1 MGRICLLVFLSVF
14 IALVAPAYADQ
25 SGEEIL
31 KAIVKIRA
39 TIPSD
44 AHTARTLGTEREGN
58 GVVIDS
64 KGHILTIGY
73 LIVEAEDIQ
82 VFAAEGKPVK
92 ATFVGYDHKTG
103 FGLLRTEEPL
113 GVTPIKLG
121 QSSEVKEGDP
131 VIVAGHGGGDSLQA
145 VRVIS
150 RKEFVGYW
158 EYLLEDAI
166 FTTPPYANYGGA
178 ALVGR
183 EGQLLGIGSLF
194 TQIMIQGFGSIPC
207 NIFVPID
214 HLKPI
219 LSDLIA
225 KGRSPEAPRPWLGV
239 NVEEAHERVFVIQV
253 TPKGPAEEAGL
264 KPGDMILTVDG
275 KAVNGLADFYRRV
288 WALGNAGVDVP
299 LSVLQGIR
307 IRDIKVRSIDR
318 YQFLRLK
325 PQKSISL

>member
-1 MGRICLLVFLSVF
+1 MVVILAVLT
-14 IALVAPAYADQ
+14 ALAGPVYADQ
-25 SGEEIL
+25 SAEKIL
-31 KAIVKIRA
+31 EAIVKIRA
-39 TIPSD
+39 IIPAD

-82 VFAAEGKPVK
+82 VFPAEGKAVK
-92 ATFVGYDHKTG
+92 ATFVGYDYKTG

-113 GVTPIKLG
+113 GVPPMKLG

-131 VIVAGHGGGDSLQA
+131 VLVAGYGGGDSAQA
-145 VRVIS
+145 ARVIS
-150 RKEFVGYW
+150 RKEFAGYW

-194 TQIMIQGFGSIPC
+194 TQIVIQGFGSIPC
-207 NIFVPID
+207 NLFVPID

-225 KGRSPEAPRPWLGV
+225 KGRSREAPRPWLGV

-264 KPGDMILTVDG
+264 KPGDIILTVDG
-275 KAVNGLADFYRRV
+275 KAVNGLADFYRKV

-325 PQKSISL
+325 PQKAISL

>member
-1 MGRICLLVFLSVF
+1 
-14 IALVAPAYADQ
+14 
-25 SGEEIL
+25 
-31 KAIVKIRA
+31 
-39 TIPSD
+39 
-44 AHTARTLGTEREGN
+44 
-58 GVVIDS
+58 
-64 KGHILTIGY
+64 
-73 LIVEAEDIQ
+73 
-82 VFAAEGKPVK
+82 
-92 ATFVGYDHKTG
+92 
-103 FGLLRTEEPL
+103 
-113 GVTPIKLG
+113 
-121 QSSEVKEGDP
+121 
-131 VIVAGHGGGDSLQA
+131 
-145 VRVIS
+145 
-150 RKEFVGYW
+150 
-158 EYLLEDAI
+158 
-166 FTTPPYANYGGA
+166 
-178 ALVGR
+178 
-183 EGQLLGIGSLF
+183 
-194 TQIMIQGFGSIPC
+194 MIQGFGSIPC

-225 KGRSPEAPRPWLGV
+225 KGRSREAPRPWLGV

-325 PQKSISL
+325 PQKGISL

>member
-1 MGRICLLVFLSVF
+1 MVVILAVL
-14 IALVAPAYADQ
+14 IALAGPVYADQ
-25 SGEEIL
+25 SAEKIL
-31 KAIVKIRA
+31 EAIVKIRA
-39 TIPSD
+39 IIPAD

-82 VFAAEGKPVK
+82 VLGSEGKAVK

-103 FGLLRTEEPL
+103 FGLLRAEEPL
-113 GVTPIKLG
+113 GVSPIKLG

-131 VIVAGHGGGDSLQA
+131 VIVAGYGGGDSAQA
-145 VRVIS
+145 ARVIS
-150 RKEFVGYW
+150 RKEFAGYW
-158 EYLLEDAI
+158 EYLLEDTI

-207 NIFVPID
+207 NLFVPID

-225 KGRSPEAPRPWLGV
+225 KGRSREAPRPWLGV
-239 NVEEAHERVFVIQV
+239 NVEEAHERVFVIQA

-264 KPGDMILTVDG
+264 KPGDIILTVDG
-275 KAVNGLADFYRRV
+275 KAVNGLADFYRKV

-299 LSVLQGIR
+299 LGVLQGIR
-307 IRDIKVRSIDR
+307 IRDIKVRSSDR

-325 PQKSISL
+325 PQKGISL